1 MLLCYFELIVIIF
14 NGFEKMTSEA
24 KKATIYLDAD
34 LLKALKIKAAETSAS
49 VSEIIERAIRREL
62 SEVQEDLK
70 AFKER
75 KNEVTVSFEKVLNDL
90 KRNGKI

>member
-1 MLLCYFELIVIIF
+1 M
-14 NGFEKMTSEA
+14 NNEA
-24 KKATIYLDAD
+24 KRATIYLDPD
-34 LLKALKIKAAETSAS
+34 LHRALKIKAAETSAS

-62 SEVQEDLK
+62 SEDQEDLK

-75 KNEVTVSFEKVLNDL
+75 ENEGTVSFEKVLDDL

>member
-1 MLLCYFELIVIIF
+1 M
-14 NGFEKMTSEA
+14 
-24 KKATIYLDAD
+24 KKTPIYLDPA
-34 LLKALKIKAAETSAS
+34 LHRALKVKAAETSAS

-62 SEVQEDLK
+62 SEDQEDLK

-75 KNEVTVSFEKVLNDL
+75 KNEGTVSFEKVLDDL

>member
-1 MLLCYFELIVIIF
+1 M
-14 NGFEKMTSEA
+14 NSEA
-24 KKATIYLDAD
+24 KRATIYLDPD
-34 LLKALKIKAAETSAS
+34 LHRALKIKAAETSAS

-62 SEVQEDLK
+62 SEDQEDLK

-75 KNEVTVSFEKVLNDL
+75 ENEGTISFEKVLADL

>member
-1 MLLCYFELIVIIF
+1 
-14 NGFEKMTSEA
+14 MTSEA

-62 SEVQEDLK
+62 SEDQEDLK

-75 KNEVTVSFEKVLNDL
+75 ENEGTISFEKVLDDL

>member
-1 MLLCYFELIVIIF
+1 MS
-14 NGFEKMTSEA
+14 SEA
-24 KKATIYLDAD
+24 KRATIYLDQD
-34 LLKALKIKAAETSAS
+34 LHRALKIKAAETSAS

-62 SEVQEDLK
+62 SEDQEDLK

-75 KNEVTVSFEKVLNDL
+75 ENESTISFEKVLADL

>member
-1 MLLCYFELIVIIF
+1 M
-14 NGFEKMTSEA
+14 NSEA
-24 KKATIYLDAD
+24 KRATIYLDPD
-34 LLKALKIKAAETSAS
+34 LHRALKIKAAESSVS

-62 SEVQEDLK
+62 SEDQEDLK

-75 KNEVTVSFEKVLNDL
+75 ENEGTISFEKVLDDL

>member
-1 MLLCYFELIVIIF
+1 M
-14 NGFEKMTSEA
+14 NNEA
-24 KKATIYLDAD
+24 KRATIYLDPD
-34 LLKALKIKAAETSAS
+34 LHRALKIKAAETSAS

-62 SEVQEDLK
+62 SEDQEDLK

-75 KNEVTVSFEKVLNDL
+75 ENEGNVSFEKVLDDL

>member
-1 MLLCYFELIVIIF
+1 M
-14 NGFEKMTSEA
+14 NSEA
-24 KKATIYLDAD
+24 KRATIYLDPD
-34 LLKALKIKAAETSAS
+34 LHRALKIKAAETSAS

-62 SEVQEDLK
+62 SEDQEDLK

-75 KNEVTVSFEKVLNDL
+75 ENEGTISFEKVLDDL

>member
-1 MLLCYFELIVIIF
+1 MS
-14 NGFEKMTSEA
+14 SEA
-24 KKATIYLDAD
+24 KRATIYLDPD
-34 LLKALKIKAAETSAS
+34 LHRALKIKAAETSAS

-62 SEVQEDLK
+62 SEDQEDLK

-75 KNEVTVSFEKVLNDL
+75 ENEGTISFEKVLDDL

>member
-1 MLLCYFELIVIIF
+1 M
-14 NGFEKMTSEA
+14 NSEA
-24 KKATIYLDAD
+24 KRVTIYLDPD
-34 LLKALKIKAAETSAS
+34 LHRALKIKAAETSAS

-62 SEVQEDLK
+62 SEDQEDLR

-75 KNEVTVSFEKVLNDL
+75 ENEGTVSFEKVLDDL